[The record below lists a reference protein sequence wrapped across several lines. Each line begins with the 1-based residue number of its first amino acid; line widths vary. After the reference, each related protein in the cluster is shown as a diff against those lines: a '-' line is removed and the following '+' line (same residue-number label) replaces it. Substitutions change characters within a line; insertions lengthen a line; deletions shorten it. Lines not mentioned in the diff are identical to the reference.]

1 MRSPQ
6 RTNVYGLLGYIREQ
20 TTYGNNQNNGWFLVQ
35 LNLKNLD

>member
-6 RTNVYGLLGYIREQ
+6 RTNVYGLLGYIRAKKND
-20 TTYGNNQNNGWFLVQ
+20 NNQNNGWFLVQ